1 MKYRYIFIV
10 PLLIVSFSLA
20 INNEIVPGRLLVQFQ
35 NTYRSQIRSEI
46 IDGIAIFN
54 IPAVDQLNHKWQV
67 YKIEKLVRDPN
78 PSELAKE
85 YGMDLIY
92 CLSYPEN
99 NDVTTVLNEY
109 SSTGVFKFVDP
120 DMIRKA
126 DVIPNDPLYSG
137 QWHLPKIQCPTAW
150 DIVHGDSLVTA
161 IVIDCGVDYLHND
174 LTHEYAV
181 NNAEDINHN
190 HRFDPTP
197 SSSGGDLDGID
208 QDGNGY
214 ADDVLGY
221 NFLGGN
227 ANPYPISGDDHATE
241 CAGVFSATTNNG
253 IGVAGISWG
262 CRYVSAKA
270 GTGGSIYSSYA
281 ISALYYA
288 VIRQV
293 WAISMSYGG
302 SYYNSTEDNAIQY
315 TWAAGCVPIASAG
328 NNYSSGAFRYPA
340 GYNHVISCAATDA
353 QDHRSN
359 WGGGQES
366 NYGTWIDVAAPGS
379 SVLTCDPNN
388 GYGAWDGTSFSCPCV
403 VGEAML
409 IKSAMPSITN
419 AQCTTRIFQSCD
431 SMSTDPQYLAG
442 LMGHGRINV
451 TKAIATAIRSNLR
464 TISVRLN
471 DGNNNYPEP
480 NENVSVITTM
490 TNDPIYQNASNIS
503 ATISCSDSDI
513 TITKNTATF
522 PPIPAGDQQSCSADS
537 FVFHVANNAIPHRA
551 RFIINISATPPSL
564 HTTDTIYINIVFP
577 RIILVDDDAGADYER
592 WYKESIDSLK
602 TLYRLWT
609 VATAGEPILDTL
621 MHYPVV
627 VWFTGL
633 DSLNTLSTNDQ
644 ANLTSYLNSG
654 KCLFLCGQNIG
665 QNIGTT
671 TFYSN
676 YLHASY
682 VTTNTSALYALGIP
696 GDPIG
701 GVNGDTVV
709 LGGSGGAA
717 NGTSIDGIRPVN
729 GAFGCFRYRNYSDTT
744 VVGAVRYSGSYK
756 VVYFGMP
763 FEAID
768 HATSRYIQKW
778 DVMRRILLYFDE
790 RLPGIEQKQPQFE
803 NNYMQAIMH
812 ISPNPFTNNTCIR
825 FSLPSQLPV
834 QINIYNIT
842 GTLVKSISTSNSSII
857 WNGTDNNGRKLKNGV
872 YFCEIKS
879 SNNNITQK
887 VIISR

>member
-1 MKYRYIFIV
+1 MKYKYIFII
-10 PLLIVSFSLA
+10 PLLIVSLSLA

-35 NTYRSQIRSEI
+35 NAYRGQIKSEI
-46 IDGIAIFN
+46 IDGIAVSN

-67 YKIEKLVRDPN
+67 YKMEKVIRDPN

-92 CLSYPEN
+92 CLSYPEK
-99 NDVTTVLNEY
+99 NDVNTILNEY
-109 SSTGVFKFVDP
+109 SSTGVFRFVDP
-120 DMIRKA
+120 DLIRKA
-126 DVIPNDPLYSG
+126 DIVPNDPLYSG

-161 IVIDCGVDYLHND
+161 LIIDCGVDYLHND

-181 NNAEDINHN
+181 NNPEDINHN

-197 SSSGGDLDGID
+197 ASQGGDLDGID

-221 NFLGGN
+221 NFLNGN
-227 ANPYPISGDDHATE
+227 ANPYPIAGDDHATE
-241 CAGVFSATTNNG
+241 CAGVYSATTNNG

-262 CRYVSAKA
+262 CRYVSAKC
-270 GTGGSIYSSYA
+270 GTGGYIYSTIA
-281 ISALYYA
+281 ALYYA
-288 VIRQV
+288 VSRQV

-302 SYYNSTEDNAIQY
+302 ATYQSIEDNAIQY

-328 NNYSSGAFRYPA
+328 NSYSGGALRYPA
-340 GYNHVISCAATDA
+340 GYPNVISCAATDA

-379 SVLTCDPNN
+379 SVLTCDPGN

-451 TKAIATAIRSNLR
+451 TKAIAQSIRCNLR
-464 TISVRLN
+464 TIDVRLN

-480 NENVSVITTM
+480 NENVAIITTLS
-490 TNDPIYQNASNIS
+490 NELNYQNATNVS
-503 ATISCSDSDI
+503 ATISCSDADI
-513 TITKNTATF
+513 TVTKNTATF
-522 PPIPAGDQQSCSADS
+522 PPIPAGDRRTCSADS
-537 FVFHVANNAIPHRA
+537 FVFHVDANAIPHRV
-551 RFIINISATPPSL
+551 RFIVNVSATPPSL
-564 HTTDTIYINIVFP
+564 HTTDTFYLNVVYP
-577 RIILVDDDAGADYER
+577 RILIVDDDAGADYER

-609 VATAGEPILDTL
+609 VATAGEPTLDTL

-633 DSLNTLSTNDQ
+633 DSLNTLSASDQ
-644 ANLTSYLNSG
+644 NNLTSYLNAG
-654 KCLFLCGQNIG
+654 KNLFLCGQNIG

-682 VTTNTSALYALGIP
+682 VTTHTATLYAIGVP

-701 GVNGDTVV
+701 GTNGDTVV

-717 NGTSIDGIRPVN
+717 NATSIDGIRPVN

-744 VVGAVRYSGSYK
+744 VVGVVRYSGSYK

-778 DVMRRILLYFDE
+778 DVMRRILSYFNE
-790 RLPGIEQKQPQFE
+790 PLPGIEQEQPQFE
-803 NNYMQAIMH
+803 NNYTRMVMQ

-825 FSLPSQLPV
+825 FSLPSQVPA

-857 WNGTDNNGRKLKNGV
+857 WNGTDQNDRKLKNGV
-872 YFCEIKS
+872 YFCEIKT